1 MRIYDEAVKRIV
13 NNPGYALFEYG
24 ETGHVESLSPK
35 ITDSTKRDTRA
46 DLLRFE
52 ESDIVTTAV
61 VEGRSSLGPNDHG
74 YPLCIS

>member
-1 MRIYDEAVKRIV
+1 MRIYDEAVKRTV
-13 NNPGYALFEYG
+13 NNPESFLFEYG
-24 ETGHVESLSPK
+24 ETGHAEWLSPK
-35 ITDSTKRDTRA
+35 IIDSTKRDTRA

-61 VEGRSSLGPNDHG
+61 VEGRSSLGPIDHG